1 MLSSLSYFYMANF
14 ALQYNQ
20 NTIMLPFWVMSAFY
34 FWLAI
39 KESNLKNWVLL
50 AIVSVLSI
58 LAKYESIIL
67 FFYI

>member
-39 KESNLKNWVLL
+39 KEPNLKNWVPF
-50 AIVSVLSI
+50 SYS
-58 LAKYESIIL
+58 KRIIHTL
-67 FFYI
+67 QI